1 MEPGDELC
9 PAAAHA
15 AAAPADAADPAALD
29 PQSRPVRAARRPRRC
44 SGGPAAAALAP
55 PLPVDSDAYALGWR
69 ESLRPRAV
77 HQPQQRLVPTP
88 SLRRAAQFALA
99 PHAVTTVRIALME
112 TVVTTTTTK
121 ITEFSPMFFDDPKPL
136 ANLSPMDYPLA
147 NTPTPPALK
156 KFCFDLNGVPTRLT
170 ELDVH
175 EDALSD
181 KSRHQTH
188 VTASAAHTIEREKPK
203 PVTSPATTS
212 RHLQHHSQVLSS
224 MNMPPPAS
232 IVDRVQTASPHKSI
246 RKARDIRSSAIAP
259 NQLQLHIDEQL
270 SPHPPQSPPQTAGE
284 PVFTLVAPVIADPI
298 PSIPLTPFPDPA
310 LNNNLVP
317 PVILLPQPE
326 HMQEDP
332 SNLPPSPTMSP
343 TQTPQPLHH
352 FHPVPSR
359 QALSPSS
366 RRVLQKMH
374 STSLPTSPTASAN
387 QSSGRVQIPHPL
399 TTLPTIIQTYTNLPS
414 QLQTYMLLQM
424 LRRTPSSTLQFVSS
438 LLLPALKRDLLTHLP
453 VELAY
458 SVLARLDVRTLCR
471 CMRVCRSWA
480 GIFGEF
486 GVSTKN
492 SSTTI
497 AGGEISGIP
506 ASEGF
511 TSGGAGIAVW
521 KRRLMDEGWWSESDV
536 KGILEKWVLWRRRI
550 AGNTSFIDAPGAIGR
565 VTKRLSVSSLVDD
578 QEDGKGKAKLW
589 IHGRASGDS
598 LDSAKT
604 AVVGLG
610 LDAQDKFEGFQRC
623 GESSTEHIIR
633 PFSEFTDDADDDD
646 DSSSTVDFSEYFN
659 VPHTPELV
667 KKSAEWMQSLD
678 EFSTGGLP
686 EDSELSFPASV
697 PFHRPVVA
705 KPVTLSKVRT
715 RLRSYIDGLSKSEL
729 SRLALR
735 IPNLYKNIYRRH
747 YILRKNW
754 AKGLYKTIQ
763 FPGSR
768 ATALML
774 SHAYS
779 LILTKLSDDQSIHIY
794 DTSSG
799 RLRRKLVGHDGGVW
813 ALQYWGTAL
822 VSGSTDRTVR
832 VWDMDTGLCTH
843 LFEGHTSTVRCLM
856 IVPPTKIATYPFG
869 TNGRSG
875 GVGFEPAFEPS
886 QPLIVTGSRDATL
899 RVWRLPNPKSGSFHV
914 PNGAAGCVQVHGG
927 NNSYDSVDEN
937 PYFMHVLAGHTN
949 SVRAMAGH
957 GRVLVS
963 GSYDCTV
970 RVWDLIEGECV
981 YTFRGHREKVYSV
994 GYNHELGRAVSGSLD
1009 ACVKVWCTTTGVQL
1023 HSLEG
1028 HTSLVGLLE
1037 LSTEYLVSAAADQSL
1052 RIWSPQTGSCLA
1064 HLHGHPAAIT
1074 CFHHDPRL
1082 NRIVS
1087 GSDGGVKLWE
1097 LSSAARGGAL
1107 LANGGGG
1114 PGFEMRQGPNG
1125 PEPVCGRFAR
1135 DLVTDVAGVWR
1146 VRMDERRLVC
1156 AVSREGGGTWFLV
1169 LDFGETAEHGKVV
1182 DAPGD
1187 GGLAEEEDDEED
1199 EDDIGDEDAFDEDIP
1214 AEGEV
1219 GILFGNPAANA
1230 AEDHMEIQAP
1240 SEGYVPPNVF
1250 NIPHG
1255 FFAAGSDGIP
1265 VTSSSNGDRVSGVA
1279 LLRLRDFSGVDRGLG
1294 SFSDSGNSLFRNGAI
1309 VENSGL
1315 TAQPYLGNSSSS
1327 NTGRPVGSDMFAGAG
1342 QLGDPGEF
1350 MQSGSSGAAA
1360 EWDPTLTSMLENAA
1374 IAQTR
1379 EPQQSNRLWHSL
1391 LDDGAAGGSSNNS
1404 SSSMSQE
1411 HHSHF
1416 GGSI

>member
-1 MEPGDELC
+1 MEPTEQLRA
-9 PAAAHA
+9 PHA
-15 AAAPADAADPAALD
+15 ASGLDAADPAAAD
-29 PQSRPVRAARRPRRC
+29 AQSRPVRGSRRPRRC
-44 SGGPAAAALAP
+44 SGGPGGGGGGGTAA
-55 PLPVDSDAYALGWR
+55 VGDSDNSSQGWR
-69 ESLRPRAV
+69 ESQPVYAS
-77 HQPQQRLVPTP
+77 HQVQQRFAPPASV
-88 SLRRAAQFALA
+88 RRAAQFALA
-99 PHAVTTVRIALME
+99 PHAVTT

-121 ITEFSPMFFDDPKPL
+121 ITEFSPMFIDDQKPL

-170 ELDVH
+170 ELDIH
-175 EDALSD
+175 EGAVAD
-181 KSRHQTH
+181 KSRHQAH
-188 VTASAAHTIEREKPK
+188 ITAVMAHALEREKPR
-203 PVTSPATTS
+203 PASSTATAS
-212 RHLQHHSQVLSS
+212 RHFQHHSQVLSS

-232 IVDRVQTASPHKSI
+232 LFDRVQTASPHRSNRKSREI
-246 RKARDIRSSAIAP
+246 RPSAVNP
-259 NQLQLHIDEQL
+259 SQLQLHIDEQL
-270 SPHPPQSPPQTAGE
+270 SPNPPQSPPQTAGE
-284 PVFTLVAPVIADPI
+284 PTVTLVAPVVADSLPNV
-298 PSIPLTPFPDPA
+298 PLTPFPDPA
-310 LNNNLVP
+310 TTNNLVP

-326 HMQEDP
+326 HIQEDS

-343 TQTPQPLHH
+343 TQTPLPLNFSHT
-352 FHPVPSR
+352 FAPR
-359 QALSPSS
+359 QAASPSS
-366 RRVLQKMH
+366 CHIQQAIH
-374 STSLPTSPTASAN
+374 STSLPTSPTASSN
-387 QSSGRVQIPHPL
+387 QSLARVQIPHPL
-399 TTLPTIIQTYTNLPS
+399 TSLPTIIHTYANLPA

-486 GVSTKN
+486 GVSAKD
-492 SSTTI
+492 
-497 AGGEISGIP
+497 SGIGRTIGGANSAHP
-506 ASEGF
+506 SEGF
-511 TSGGAGIAVW
+511 GNGGAGIAVW
-521 KRRLMDEGWWSESDV
+521 KRRLMDEGWWSEADV
-536 KGILEKWVLWRRRI
+536 KGVLERWVLWRRKI
-550 AGNTSFIDAPGAIGR
+550 AASGCPTGAPGSVDR
-565 VTKRLSVSSLVDD
+565 VARHLSVSSLIEE
-578 QEDGKGKAKLW
+578 QDGAKGKIMHW
-589 IHGRASGDS
+589 MHGRASGDS
-598 LDSAKT
+598 LDSAET

-610 LDAQDKFEGFQRC
+610 LDTPDNVERHREG
-623 GESSTEHIIR
+623 GERHLN
-633 PFSEFTDDADDDD
+633 PHVCEFADDADDDD
-646 DSSSTVDFSEYFN
+646 DAASTVDFLEYFN
-659 VPHTPELV
+659 VSHTPELV

-686 EDSELSFPASV
+686 EDPELSFPASA
-697 PFHRPVVA
+697 PFHRPAAV
-705 KPVTLSKVRT
+705 KPLSKIRT
-715 RLRSYIDGLSKSEL
+715 RLRSFIEGLSKSEL

-763 FPGSR
+763 FPGHGTNVVTCLQFDSEK
-768 ATALML
+768 
-774 SHAYS
+774 
-779 LILTKLSDDQSIHIY
+779 IV
-794 DTSSG
+794 SG
-799 RLRRKLVGHDGGVW
+799 LVCS
-813 ALQYWGTAL
+813 L

-856 IVPPTKIATYPFG
+856 IVPPTRVASYPFG

-875 GVGFEPAFEPS
+875 GVGFEPSFEPL

-899 RVWRLPNPKSGSFHV
+899 RVWRLPNPKSGPFHV
-914 PNGAAGCVQVHGG
+914 PNGAAGCVQTSAA
-927 NNSYDSVDEN
+927 NNTYDSVGGN
-937 PYFMHVLAGHTN
+937 PFFVHALAGHTN

-970 RVWDLIEGECV
+970 RVWDLVEGECV

-1009 ACVKVWCTTTGVQL
+1009 ACVKVWCTKTGVLL

-1037 LSTEYLVSAAADQSL
+1037 LSTDYLVSAAADQSL
-1052 RIWSPQTGSCLA
+1052 RIWAPQTGSCLA

-1097 LSSAARGGAL
+1097 LSSAARSGAL
-1107 LANGGGG
+1107 LSNGSG
-1114 PGFEMRQGPNG
+1114 PGFELRQGPNG
-1125 PEPVCGRFAR
+1125 AEPVYGRFAR

-1187 GGLAEEEDDEED
+1187 GGVEDEEDDEDD

-1214 AEGEV
+1214 ADGEV
-1219 GILFGNPAANA
+1219 GILFGNPTATNAAN
-1230 AEDHMEIQAP
+1230 DHMEVHPPGGGFPP
-1240 SEGYVPPNVF
+1240 SFFDIPN
-1250 NIPHG
+1250 G
-1255 FFAAGSDGIP
+1255 FFGTGDDRIPAISSGNADGAP
-1265 VTSSSNGDRVSGVA
+1265 GVPT
-1279 LLRLRDFSGVDRGLG
+1279 LRLRDFTGGEHTLEKQLYRNTGFGESSNLPQLG
-1294 SFSDSGNSLFRNGAI
+1294 SSSSSSSTGHTMVASDVFASAGSAQLGSGAFIREGNSRAMGEWDPAFTSMIETAAIAHRRELQQSGRLWASLLDGGGA
-1309 VENSGL
+1309 SSSSSSS
-1315 TAQPYLGNSSSS
+1315 NSSSS
-1327 NTGRPVGSDMFAGAG
+1327 
-1342 QLGDPGEF
+1342 
-1350 MQSGSSGAAA
+1350 SSRNQG
-1360 EWDPTLTSMLENAA
+1360 
-1374 IAQTR
+1374 
-1379 EPQQSNRLWHSL
+1379 HH
-1391 LDDGAAGGSSNNS
+1391 
-1404 SSSMSQE
+1404 SQE
-1411 HHSHF
+1411 HF
-1416 GGSI
+1416 EDSI